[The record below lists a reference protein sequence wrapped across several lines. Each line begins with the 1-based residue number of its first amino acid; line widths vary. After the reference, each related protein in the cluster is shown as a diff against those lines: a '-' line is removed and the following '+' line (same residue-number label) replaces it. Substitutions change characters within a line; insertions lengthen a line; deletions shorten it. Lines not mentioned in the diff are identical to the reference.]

1 MNLSIIK
8 LRSVADYLI
17 VAPWGR
23 LWHAT
28 KDMIAGSKTQAEGGT
43 GIAKEFWEW
52 SEAQIKLQARKE

>member
-1 MNLSIIK
+1 MASIK
-8 LRSVADYLI
+8 YRPVADYSI

-28 KDMIAGSKTQAEGGT
+28 KDMVAGSKTRAEGGT

-52 SEAQIKLQARKE
+52 SEAQVKLHAK